1 MIWLIKFP
9 RKNNFVSLFVEI
21 YIKTKFLMPNSSFK
35 FFADKVITWTGA
47 VRERER
53 DRQTDKSSANSL
65 GFETK
70 LSERSL
76 INIKKKRG
84 SKIDP

>member
-1 MIWLIKFP
+1 MIWFIKFP

-21 YIKTKFLMPNSSFK
+21 YIKTKFLMPSSSFK
-35 FFADKVITWTGA
+35 FFADKVITWTGE
-47 VRERER
+47 ERKE
-53 DRQTDKSSANSL
+53 SSANSL